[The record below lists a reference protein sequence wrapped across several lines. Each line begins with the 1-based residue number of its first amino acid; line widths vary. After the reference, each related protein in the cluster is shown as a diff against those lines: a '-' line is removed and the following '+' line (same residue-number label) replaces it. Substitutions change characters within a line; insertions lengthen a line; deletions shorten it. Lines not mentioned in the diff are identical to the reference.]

1 MMVFAIAAIG
11 IGALSALAYALR
23 RRWLD
28 ALVAL
33 VAGIALAG
41 VTGGFQ
47 QSVQGGATL
56 DIASDA
62 PPASLAGV
70 RTLRLTGDGL
80 RAAQWDDLPARALT
94 WTAPTTPALRLDF
107 PREIALGRVFTL
119 AVQRSWTGPGRLQ
132 LLAENDQVL
141 AEAKGDVALSVS
153 WLPPVAERLVLKA
166 RVFDGAGKIVDQGP
180 VPFTVTDPAPLQVR
194 GQFGAPSF
202 DLRTLDDLL
211 ANSNAVIDWQVAL
224 GKGVQR
230 AETARTDVTAPD
242 LEIVDAAWFEG
253 AGEAARA
260 ALLARV
266 AGGTPLLVLGANAR
280 DAGVWSRSVGLA
292 LAPQQANKMM
302 GKALPMASAA
312 FNPNSEN
319 VGEWTGADGLWTRDW
334 KGGRIAW
341 LGVGDWHRYAIDQPH
356 ALALWWQGVL
366 DRVRVQRRQD
376 VAWLAPDEMPL
387 PRQRLVVCAQGVKGT
402 VALPEL
408 KQTLAWQRRPEHVDA
423 ACVAVWPTASGWL
436 HLQGQG
442 AQGDKPAPEGQVYV
456 YSPEDWP
463 LWQRSERRAAT
474 ARYAARTPVSASALA
489 GTTGRPLP
497 VWPFGVVF
505 ALLMLRLWW
514 RERR

>member
-1 MMVFAIAAIG
+1 MMMFAIAAIV
-11 IGALSALAYALR
+11 IGALSALMYALR

-28 ALVAL
+28 ALMAL
-33 VAGIALAG
+33 VAGVALAG

-47 QSVQGGATL
+47 QPGQGGVVLAISP
-56 DIASDA
+56 DDA
-62 PPASLAGV
+62 APASLAGV
-70 RTLRLTGDGL
+70 RALSLRGDGL
-80 RAAQWDDLPARALT
+80 RAAQWDDLPTRALT

-119 AVQRSWTGPGRLQ
+119 TVQRSWTGPGRLQ

-141 AEAKGDVALSVS
+141 AEAKGDGVLSVQ

-166 RVFDGAGKIVDQGP
+166 RVFDGAGKVVDQGP

-211 ANSNAVIDWQVAL
+211 AASHALIDWQVAL

-230 AETARTDVTAPD
+230 AETASTAVTAPD

-253 AGEAARA
+253 AGDAARA

-266 AGGTPLLVLGANAR
+266 ASGTPLLVLGANVR

-292 LAPQQANKMM
+292 LAPQGASKML

-312 FNPNSEN
+312 FNPSSDTA
-319 VGEWTGADGLWTRDW
+319 GEWTGLDGLWTRDW

-341 LGVGDWHRYAIDQPH
+341 LGMGDWHRYAIDQPRP
-356 ALALWWQGVL
+356 LALWWQGVL
-366 DRVRVQRRQD
+366 DRLRVQRRQEI
-376 VAWLAPDEMPL
+376 AWLTPDEMPL
-387 PRQRLVVCAQGVKGT
+387 PRQRTVLCAQGVRGE

-423 ACVAVWPTASGWL
+423 ACVAVWPAASGWL

-442 AQGDKPAPEGQVYV
+442 EKTPEGHVYA
-456 YSPEDWP
+456 YAPEDWP

-474 ARYAARTPVSASALA
+474 ARYAARTPVAASALA

>member
-1 MMVFAIAAIG
+1 MMTFAIVAVV
-11 IGALSALAYALR
+11 IGALSALAYAIR

-28 ALVAL
+28 ALMAL

-41 VTGGFQ
+41 VTGGLQ
-47 QSVQGGATL
+47 QPGQGGVVLAISP
-56 DIASDA
+56 DDG

-70 RTLRLTGDGL
+70 RALSLRGDGL
-80 RAAQWDDLPARALT
+80 RAAQWDDLPTRALT

-119 AVQRSWTGPGRLQ
+119 TVQRSWTRPGRLQ

-141 AEAKGDVALSVS
+141 AEAKGDGVLSVQ

-180 VPFTVTDPAPLQVR
+180 VPFTVTDPAALQVR

-202 DLRTLDDLL
+202 DLRALDDLL
-211 ANSNAVIDWQVAL
+211 AASHALIDWQVAL

-230 AETARTDVTAPD
+230 AETASAAVTAPD

-253 AGEAARA
+253 AGDAARA

-266 AGGTPLLVLGANAR
+266 AGGTPLLVLGANVR
-280 DAGVWSRSVGLA
+280 DAGVWSRSVGLS
-292 LAPQQANKMM
+292 LAPQGANKML

-312 FNPNSEN
+312 FNPNGDTA
-319 VGEWTGADGLWTRDW
+319 GEWTGLDGLWTRDW
-334 KGGRIAW
+334 KAGRIAW
-341 LGVGDWHRYAIDQPH
+341 LGVGDWHRYAIDQPRP
-356 ALALWWQGVL
+356 LALWWQGVL
-366 DRVRVQRRQD
+366 DRLRVQRRQD
-376 VAWLAPDEMPL
+376 VAWLAQDEMPL
-387 PRQRLVVCAQGVKGT
+387 PRQRTVLCAQGVRGE

-408 KQTLAWQRRPEHVDA
+408 KQTLAWQRRPEYVDA
-423 ACVAVWPTASGWL
+423 ACVAVWPAASGWL

-442 AQGDKPAPEGQVYV
+442 EKAPEGQVYV
-456 YSPEDWP
+456 YAPEDWP

-474 ARYAARTPVSASALA
+474 ARYAARTPVSASASA